1 MAGSFLSAGHVWAAV
16 RVVCAGHVN
25 WDVTLFVDRVP
36 TPEAETRIRR
46 QHQSGGGSAA
56 NVAVALCDLDREAS
70 LVGSVGD
77 DEHGLL
83 ARRALADAGVDLGG
97 VETVAGD
104 TAVKYL
110 LVPADGEVIV
120 MGTDGANEAV
130 RPADVEPEYVRR
142 ADHCHL
148 TGQRPETAAHLAEL
162 ADEAGLTV
170 SFDPGRRVAER
181 DYGDIYPHADLL
193 FVNEHEADAVPA
205 TADVVITKYG
215 DAGAVAK
222 TADGSYEHP
231 GYGVDSVDT
240 AGAGDAFAAGFLVA
254 WLNGEKLTAAL
265 ASGNA
270 CGAFAACEEGAQV
283 RLNPEAVRELRDG

>member
-1 MAGSFLSAGHVWAAV
+1 M
-16 RVVCAGHVN
+16 RVVCAGHIN

-36 TPEAETRIRR
+36 TPAAEVHIES

-56 NVAVALCDLDREAS
+56 NVAVALCDLGCAAG

-77 DEHGLL
+77 DEHGHL

-97 VETVAGD
+97 VLTASGD

-130 RPADVEPEYVRR
+130 RPGDVDPAFVRQ
-142 ADHCHL
+142 ATHCHL
-148 TGQRPETAAHLAEL
+148 TGQHPATAAHIAEL
-162 ADEAGLTV
+162 AEERGLTV
-170 SFDPGRRVAER
+170 SFDPGRQVADR
-181 DYGDIYPHADLL
+181 DYRDVYQHVNLL
-193 FVNEHEADAVPA
+193 FVNEHEADAVPDPED
-205 TADVVITKYG
+205 TIVITKHG
-215 DAGAVAK
+215 DDGAVVE
-222 TADGSYEHP
+222 TADRHHEHP
-231 GYGVDSVDT
+231 GFGVDPVDT
-240 AGAGDAFAAGFLVA
+240 AGAGDAFAAGFLIA
-254 WLNGEKLTAAL
+254 WLDGADLAMAL

-283 RLNPEAVRELRDG
+283 RLDAEAVYELRDG